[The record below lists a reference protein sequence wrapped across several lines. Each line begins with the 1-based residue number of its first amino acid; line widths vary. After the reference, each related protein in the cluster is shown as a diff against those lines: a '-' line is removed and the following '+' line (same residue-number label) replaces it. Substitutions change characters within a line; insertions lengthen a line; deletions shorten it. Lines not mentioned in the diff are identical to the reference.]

1 MRDNPWRRLVTYLLT
16 TFSITWICWGATALL
31 VHFTSLRATDIPAM
45 ALFVLGGFG
54 PTIAACVC
62 LPGGFS
68 WKNLAHF
75 LTRRAP
81 HAALYFL
88 LCALLEVAAF
98 WLSSHGW
105 SAPADSA
112 GTSLIAIV
120 SIFLVVTL
128 VAGGNEEWGW
138 RGIMQPLLARRF
150 HNFIAPDL
158 VAALVVGAVWAC
170 WHIPL
175 WWIDGNPHQGSS
187 FAAFALTSFALSAW
201 LGLLV
206 AFTRS
211 VLWCMVFHGLANTLM
226 TVFPPADDVR
236 HHLVIAVWFLLAI
249 PAYYVFQRVARTP

>member
-16 TFSITWICWGATALL
+16 TFAITWICWGATALL

-150 HNFIAPDL
+150 HNFYSARPSSGPRCRGGMGMLAYPPVVDRRQPASGILICGIRTDL
-158 VAALVVGAVWAC
+158 FRAQCVVGTVGRL
-170 WHIPL
+170 HQISPVVHGVPR
-175 WWIDGNPHQGSS
+175 DGQYAHDCVPTG
-187 FAAFALTSFALSAW
+187 
-201 LGLLV
+201 
-206 AFTRS
+206 
-211 VLWCMVFHGLANTLM
+211 
-226 TVFPPADDVR
+226 
-236 HHLVIAVWFLLAI
+236 
-249 PAYYVFQRVARTP
+249 